1 MARKIISEDFIF
13 CTNNVWQIE
22 NLKINGGLKMEGTI
36 FALKD
41 EYVDEIKRLDDDET
55 RKLMIELVE
64 SKKELEALET
74 GDTMVRLINNGE
86 TIEVRKVSK
95 ISFYDI
101 R

>member
-1 MARKIISEDFIF
+1 
-13 CTNNVWQIE
+13 
-22 NLKINGGLKMEGTI
+22 MEGTI

-41 EYVDEIKRLDDDET
+41 EYVDEIKRLDDGET

-74 GDTMVRLINNGE
+74 GDTMVRLINDGE